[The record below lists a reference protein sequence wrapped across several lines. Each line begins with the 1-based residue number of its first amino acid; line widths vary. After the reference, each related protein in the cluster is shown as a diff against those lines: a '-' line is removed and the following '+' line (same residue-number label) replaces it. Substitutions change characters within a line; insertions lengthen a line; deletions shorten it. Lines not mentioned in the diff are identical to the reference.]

1 MFNYRIIFTGFGA
14 NRTVYRGQQIT
25 IQCGHN
31 WDTSEQEAANVFFVV
46 RKEIKKHFSRFSIIS
61 VEKLG

>member
-1 MFNYRIIFTGFGA
+1 MFTYRASFTGFGA
-14 NRTVYRGQQIT
+14 NRTVYRNQQIT

-31 WDTSEQEAANVFFVV
+31 WDLVGDEGANVMFLI

-61 VEKLG
+61 IEKDS